1 MRKSLPIFLALLASL
16 LLNAPATAAM
26 PDERAVPGGVA
37 IVEVAPASAARP
49 DVRYGGKPVMLLKR
63 DGHWVAVV
71 GIPLSASTG
80 EQSITVNGEVEVG
93 FRVNDR
99 EYEAQYI
106 TLDNDRMVNPYKND
120 LERIRKERVRQDE
133 SLEHFSPVATPA
145 TRFILPVNGPQSSS
159 FGLRRFFNNEP
170 RNPHSGI
177 DLVAD
182 AGTPIRSPAKAI
194 VLDTGDFF
202 FNGNTVFLDHGQGL
216 VTMYCHMSE
225 IDVEKGDV
233 VEQGEMIGK
242 VGATGRVTGAHLHWG
257 VSLNDARVDP
267 YLFLDE
273 LPPQPEKNDNQ
284 KAD

>member
-1 MRKSLPIFLALLASL
+1 MRSITLATGILVAMSFS
-16 LLNAPATAAM
+16 AVAAM
-26 PDERAVPGGVA
+26 PDELSAPGGVA
-37 IVEVAPASAARP
+37 IVEIAPVEGDGDRP
-49 DVRYGGKPVMLLKR
+49 EVTFNGKPVMVVKQADR
-63 DGHWVAVV
+63 YVAVV
-71 GIPLSASTG
+71 GIPLSTEPG
-80 EQSITVNGEVEVG
+80 EQVLTINGEHERRFTVKE
-93 FRVNDR
+93 R

-106 TLDNDRMVNPYKND
+106 TLKNERMVNPYKND
-120 LERIRKERVRQDE
+120 LERIRKERIRQDE
-133 SLEHFSPVATPA
+133 SLEAFSPVATPA

-159 FGLRRFFNNEP
+159 FGLRRFFNEQP

-182 AGTPIRSPAKAI
+182 AGTPIQAPAKAI
-194 VLDTGDFF
+194 VLDTGNFF

-233 VEQGEMIGK
+233 VEQGEVIGK

-273 LPPQPEKNDNQ
+273 LPPQPSKED
-284 KAD
+284 